1 MPDNPLEQGSA
12 QGSSARFTSACSP
25 SAGSSLSDSPSLSA
39 LLHGL
44 PLPFLLL
51 CAFLVAWALLASWLA
66 GFLPLDQPALEAAR
80 VQASVIQAVS
90 QGAAEHGLAIDLESD
105 RHGTGMI
112 GEAYTGLTSTQ
123 GSLPAK
129 RSSATPDAA
138 ALLVALLREA
148 GVGEGSRV
156 AVNASGSFPGFA
168 LAAVSACGALGADA
182 VIVLSIGSS
191 SWGANRPEYT
201 ILDMFLAAVDADAWP
216 PGYPAVIAAL
226 SPGGSDDRGLDLDAE
241 LLEPVLAR
249 AEALDIRVVRPKSLA
264 EAVSARMSLFRAKGE
279 PEVLLTIGGNYA
291 ATGADPALALLS
303 GVIRP
308 EESGRLGPIGAEG
321 LVQEFLRAG
330 RPVIQVLNIQ
340 DLSVRYG
347 LPYDPL
353 ILPAIGSSGV
363 YRLRL
368 GRTLGSGLDWEPGL
382 RIGIV
387 ALVLLPVVGALLVY
401 AWYRRRTQLTGVF
414 GRQKPR

>member
-1 MPDNPLEQGSA
+1 MPDNLLKQGSA
-12 QGSSARFTSACSP
+12 QGPSASSP
-25 SAGSSLSDSPSLSA
+25 SASSPSASSQ
-39 LLHGL
+39 LHGL
-44 PLPFLLL
+44 DRPFLLL
-51 CAFLVAWALLASWLA
+51 CAFLVAWALLVSWLA

-105 RHGTGMI
+105 RHGTGLI

-123 GSLPAK
+123 GSLSAK

-201 ILDMFLAAVDADAWP
+201 ILDMFMAAVDAGAWP
-216 PGYPAVIAAL
+216 PGYPTSIAAL
-226 SPGGSDDRGLDLDAE
+226 SPGGSDDRGLDLDPE
-241 LLEPVLAR
+241 LLELVLVQ
-249 AEALDIRVVRPKSLA
+249 AEALGIWVLRPQSLS
-264 EAVSARMSLFRAKGE
+264 EAVSARMVLFQAKGE

-308 EESGRLGPIGAEG
+308 EEAGRLGSIGAEG

-330 RPVIQVLNIQ
+330 RPVIQLLNIQ
-340 DLSVRYG
+340 DLSARYG

-382 RIGIV
+382 RVGIV
-387 ALVLLPVVGALLVY
+387 ALVLLPVVGVIVAF
-401 AWYRRRTQLTGVF
+401 AGHRRRNRMAV
-414 GRQKPR
+414 